1 MKQEKYFKDMLTL
14 CKLKNLNSTIDLFNK
29 IMVSFNSGEKE
40 FVFQQSSSTGETLM
54 LAYIMSLIEE
64 KPPFEMSIG
73 LLSNKFVFGKEKEK
87 ILTYFGK
94 LHTLLCFY
102 NCEQI
107 GRA

>member
-29 IMVSFNSGEKE
+29 IMVSFNSGETE
-40 FVFQQSSSTGETLM
+40 FVFQQSSNTGEPLM